1 MADGKRL
8 MVINEL
14 ISTEKTYVNR
24 LFTTIT
30 VFIEPMRSANVLT
43 PAEINDQFGCW
54 EIIASHHRDF
64 LTQLTSTSPDSI
76 GSLMNSFCRGLTMYQ
91 PYLLI
96 FEGALRKRAKLL
108 VSNRRFNELVES
120 ARVNPICEGLS
131 LESFLVLPV
140 QRIPRYKLL
149 LDEVKKCTPSD
160 HPDYADISAAC
171 ETVCAR
177 STKSNLCNFSVGD
190 FGDF

>member
-14 ISTEKTYVNR
+14 VSTEKTYVNR

-30 VFIEPMRSANVLT
+30 VFIDPMRTANILT

-64 LTQLTSTSPDSI
+64 LAQLTSTSPDAI

-108 VSNRRFNELVES
+108 VSNHRFNELVEA
-120 ARVNPICEGLS
+120 ARVNPACEGLS

-140 QRIPRYKLL
+140 QRIPRYKML
-149 LDEVKKCTPSD
+149 LDEVKKCTPLD
-160 HPDYADISAAC
+160 HPDYADISVAC
-171 ETVCAR
+171 ETVTA
-177 STKSNLCNFSVGD
+177 
-190 FGDF
+190 